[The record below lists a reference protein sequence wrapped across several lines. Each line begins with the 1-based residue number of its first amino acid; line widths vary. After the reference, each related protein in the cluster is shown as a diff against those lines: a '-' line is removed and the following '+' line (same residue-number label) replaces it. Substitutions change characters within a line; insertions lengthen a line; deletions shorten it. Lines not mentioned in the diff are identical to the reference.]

1 MATGMSV
8 NWLATRLLVVVF
20 VLVLAL
26 ALDFLMPF
34 HLLSI
39 IFMTMISSV
48 AYIVYQR
55 SHVVRITNA

>member
-8 NWLATRLLVVVF
+8 KWLATRLLVVVF

-55 SHVVRITNA
+55 SHVDRITNA